1 MKYQIPC
8 KQFLLIKVYGWEANR
23 ATMLVYERLR
33 CGVFCL
39 VCVYLNWCW
48 YWYAL
53 HCCRVLIVLIC
64 VDGGVG
70 GGWRLDV
77 VGVEMG
83 GEEVGGM
90 WGSVVHQSPGHWDWL
105 TLMITDLRA
114 KLNIIAFYKNKR
126 LILPTWHI
134 TEVAVIY
141 PGSSI
146 HI

>member
-90 WGSVVHQSPGHWDWL
+90 WGSVVQQSPGHWDWL
-105 TLMITDLRA
+105 TLTITDLLA